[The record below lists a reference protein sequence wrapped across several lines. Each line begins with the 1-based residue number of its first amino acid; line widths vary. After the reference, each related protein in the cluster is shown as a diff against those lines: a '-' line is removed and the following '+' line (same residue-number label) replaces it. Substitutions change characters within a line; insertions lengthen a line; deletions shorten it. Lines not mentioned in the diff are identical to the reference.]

1 VCEIRSARVKLVI
14 VVVGLVLAGCGASAE
29 ATTDTFSAHGLTVKL
44 PEGWQPAGGKLTRL
58 EDPREV
64 LAVGT
69 FPLRYR
75 QVGCYQMPS
84 SALEDLGPNDALV
97 TLQER
102 GADPQSSWPDF
113 PARPASFGP
122 TPDDTGSDASACAPS
137 GHFVSHWFRFT
148 DAGRHFHVLVAFG
161 PEASEAT
168 QHEAWSILDGLKV
181 DPEPKPDWESAG

>member
-1 VCEIRSARVKLVI
+1 MKLVTLLA
-14 VVVGLVLAGCGASAE
+14 GLALAGCGASAQ
-29 ATTDTFSAHGLTVKL
+29 ATTDTFSAHGLTVDL
-44 PEGWQPAGGKLTRL
+44 PEGWQQADGKLTRL

-84 SALEDLGPNDALV
+84 SALEDLGADDALV

-102 GADPQSSWPDF
+102 GADPHSSWPDF
-113 PARPASFGP
+113 PARPAHFGP
-122 TPDDTGSDASACAPS
+122 TPDDTNSDASACAPD

-161 PEASEAT
+161 PHASEAT
-168 QHEAWSILDGLKV
+168 QQEAWSILDGLKV
-181 DPEPKPDWESAG
+181 DPAPRPDWESAG

>member
-1 VCEIRSARVKLVI
+1 MKLVTMLA
-14 VVVGLVLAGCGASAE
+14 GLALAGCGAAAQ
-29 ATTDTFSAHGLTVKL
+29 ATPDTFSAHGLTVDL
-44 PEGWQPAGGKLTRL
+44 PEGWQQADGKLTRL

-84 SALEDLGPNDALV
+84 SALEDLGADDALV

-102 GADPQSSWPDF
+102 GADPHSSWTDF
-113 PARPASFGP
+113 PARPAHFGP
-122 TPDDTGSDASACAPS
+122 TPDDTNSDASACAPD

-161 PEASEAT
+161 PHASEAT
-168 QHEAWSILDGLKV
+168 QEQAWALLDNLHL
-181 DPEPKPDWESAG
+181 DPAVRPGWDSAG